1 MLRQQIENKRKLL
14 RELPLGK
21 IIIKFLN
28 YLSIEAALSPNTELA
43 YARDLLSFAN
53 YCNDCGVTDI
63 SELEPKILYEY
74 SHTLN
79 MKNKVETSIRR
90 AMVAIKML
98 LKFALYEGL
107 LTVDLT
113 PYIETPKQWQR
124 VPTTYNKIHIEKLL
138 NEPNQEDAFF
148 MRDRAILEVL
158 YATGMRVSE
167 IARLAIDDIDSKI
180 GYLRCF
186 GKGNKERIVP
196 LGKMAIKAINNYLEN
211 ERPLLENKDSKNTL
225 FLSRTGKAFDRTNIW
240 RIVKKYAIRAGL
252 GNKLTVHSLRHSFAS
267 HLLSGGADLRSVQEM
282 LGHADITTTQ
292 IYTHVDQERL
302 RKIHKEFHPR
312 S

>member
-1 MLRQQIENKRKLL
+1 MLRRQIENKRKQLCA
-14 RELPLGK
+14 LPLGD
-21 IIIKFLN
+21 IIVKFLN
-28 YLSIEAALSPNTELA
+28 HLSIEAGLSPNTELA
-43 YARDLLSFAN
+43 YARDLLNFAN
-53 YCNDCGVTDI
+53 YCNDCGAQKI
-63 SELEPKILYEY
+63 SDLEPKILYEY

-79 MKNKVETSIRR
+79 MQNKVETSIRR

-98 LKFALYEGL
+98 LKFSLYEGL
-107 LTVDLT
+107 LTTDLT

-138 NEPNQEDAFF
+138 NEPNQDDAFF
-148 MRDRAILEVL
+148 LRDRAILEVL

-167 IARLAIDDIDSKI
+167 IANLEIQNINSKI
-180 GYLRCF
+180 GYLKCF
-186 GKGNKERIVP
+186 GKGNKERIIP
-196 LGKMAIKAINNYLEN
+196 LGKIALKAIANYLEN
-211 ERPLLENKDSKNTL
+211 ERASLETKESKDTL
-225 FLSRTGKAFDRTNIW
+225 FLSRTGRAFDRTNIW
-240 RIVKKYAIRAGL
+240 RVVKKYAIRAGL
-252 GNKLTVHSLRHSFAS
+252 GDKLTVHSLRHSFAT